1 MRPLGIV
8 LRGRFLFVTINSKL
22 AKSQKEI
29 IENPAA
35 QVILL
40 NYLKIYNSKI
50 QQNLPRGHFRPY

>member
-1 MRPLGIV
+1 MRPLGIF

-29 IENPAA
+29 IENPLASHSFDH
-35 QVILL
+35 LR
-40 NYLKIYNSKI
+40 IYNSKI

>member
-29 IENPAA
+29 VENPLASHS
-35 QVILL
+35 LRSPKDL
-40 NYLKIYNSKI
+40 
-50 QQNLPRGHFRPY
+50 